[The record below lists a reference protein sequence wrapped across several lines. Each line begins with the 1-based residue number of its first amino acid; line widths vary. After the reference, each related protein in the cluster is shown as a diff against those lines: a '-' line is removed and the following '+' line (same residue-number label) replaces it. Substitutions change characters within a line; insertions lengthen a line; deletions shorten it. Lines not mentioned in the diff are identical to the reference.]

1 MLREL
6 VRSLSFLSWLFLF
19 AGCSYLPFSGGKLSG
34 KIAPYPE
41 NWETIVERPIVQL
54 ETNPSDP
61 YSVNLWVVDIENHP
75 YVYAGDNYATWAKN
89 IESDRRVLL
98 KSGDSVYELNA
109 QRVLDAE
116 FFKKFASAWE
126 KKYGNRPRNENY
138 DETYLFQLS
147 ERELEML

>member
-1 MLREL
+1 M
-6 VRSLSFLSWLFLF
+6 
-19 AGCSYLPFSGGKLSG
+19 
-34 KIAPYPE
+34 
-41 NWETIVERPIVQL
+41 RPGQ
-54 ETNPSDP
+54 
-61 YSVNLWVVDIENHP
+61 
-75 YVYAGDNYATWAKN
+75 KN